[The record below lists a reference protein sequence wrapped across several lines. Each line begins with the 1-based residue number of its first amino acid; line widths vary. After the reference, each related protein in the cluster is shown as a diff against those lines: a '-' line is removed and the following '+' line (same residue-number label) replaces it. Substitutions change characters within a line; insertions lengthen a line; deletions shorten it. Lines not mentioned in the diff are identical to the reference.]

1 MTTAKDLLSLPSL
14 SHMKLIGGAAG
25 LSRTVTWPYVILCP
39 PIGEWVSG
47 GEFLIYYGANAVVEK
62 VELAQLIRDAA
73 QNDAAGILFL
83 VGHHYI
89 LEENL
94 DDEIRQLADELKLP
108 VFSHTS
114 LAYVNSI
121 TKDIINLIQDREK
134 DAAIA
139 NSFWYSLFFQNTNVD
154 DIATLNQALFLG
166 YLPSYN
172 YCVYI
177 FEMMNASAY
186 FQKLEAMHGPSFTET
201 SSEFFRMLATKLNY
215 ITQKETGSTW
225 HVARNS
231 ANVFVLPIN
240 TDSQEQSADRF
251 FESLTIRM
259 EQQYPGTKFCVGKGN
274 VRSRLF
280 GIRESY
286 IQAKRS
292 LLSWKLLGDNRH
304 LISYSDLGFY
314 QLLFEIPTASVMRE
328 YTARFLD
335 PIREYDKAHDAHL
348 YETLCMWLDC
358 RCNKVQTANALFLHR
373 NTLLMR
379 LEKLEKL
386 LGVSLD
392 DADITFQLQTA
403 VKIERFLSET

>member
-47 GEFLIYYGANAVVEK
+47 GEFLIYYGANSVVEK

-83 VGHHYI
+83 VGRHYI
-89 LEENL
+89 LDENL

-134 DAAIA
+134 DVMIA
-139 NSFWYSLFFQNTNVD
+139 NAFWYSLFFQNA
-154 DIATLNQALFLG
+154 DIDELSTLNQALFLG
-166 YLPSYN
+166 YLPSYK

-177 FEMMNASAY
+177 VEMMNATDY
-186 FQKLEAMHGPSFTET
+186 FQKQESTHGSSFMETPSEL
-201 SSEFFRMLATKLNY
+201 FRMLATKLGY
-215 ITQKETGSTW
+215 ITTKETGSSW
-225 HVARNS
+225 HVAQNS
-231 ANVFVLPIN
+231 SNVFVLPVN
-240 TDSQEQSADRF
+240 TKSQEQAADAF
-251 FESLTIRM
+251 FESLALRM
-259 EQQYPGTKFCVGKGN
+259 EQQYPDTKFCVGKGN

-280 GIRESY
+280 GIRESF

-292 LLSWKLLGDNRH
+292 LLAWKLLGADRH
-304 LISYSDLGFY
+304 LITYTDLGFY
-314 QLLFEIPTASVMRE
+314 QLLFEIPLASVMRE

-335 PIREYDKAHDAHL
+335 PIHEYDREHDAHL

-373 NTLLMR
+373 NTLLGR

-386 LGVSLD
+386 LGVSLE
-392 DADITFQLQTA
+392 DADITFQLQA
-403 VKIERFLSET
+403 AIKIEKFLSET

>member
-14 SHMKLIGGAAG
+14 SHMKLIGGAEG

-47 GEFLIYYGANAVVEK
+47 GEFLIYYGANSVVEK

-83 VGHHYI
+83 VGRHYI

-94 DDEIRQLADELKLP
+94 DDDIKRLADELKLP

-134 DAAIA
+134 DVIIA
-139 NSFWYSLFFQNTNVD
+139 NTFWYSLFFQNT
-154 DIATLNQALFLG
+154 DIDELSTLNQALFLG
-166 YLPSYN
+166 YLPSYK

-177 FEMMNASAY
+177 VDLMNVADY
-186 FQKLEAMHGPSFTET
+186 FQKQESTHGPSFMET
-201 SSEFFRMLATKLNY
+201 PSEFFRMLATKLGY
-215 ITQKETGSTW
+215 ITQKETGSSW
-225 HVARNS
+225 HVAQNS
-231 ANVFVLPIN
+231 SNVFVLPVN
-240 TDSQEQSADRF
+240 TNSQEQSADAF
-251 FESLTIRM
+251 FESLTLRM

-280 GIRESY
+280 GIRESF

-292 LLSWKLLGDNRH
+292 LLSWKLLGADRH
-304 LISYSDLGFY
+304 LISYNDLGFY
-314 QLLFEIPTASVMRE
+314 QLLFEIPLASVMRE

-335 PIREYDKAHDAHL
+335 PIHAYDREHDAHL
-348 YETLCMWLDC
+348 YETLCMWLSC

-373 NTLLMR
+373 NTLLGR

-386 LGVSLD
+386 LGISLE

-403 VKIERFLSET
+403 VKIEKFLSET

>member
-94 DDEIRQLADELKLP
+94 DDELRQLADELKLP

-134 DAAIA
+134 DATIA

-201 SSEFFRMLATKLNY
+201 SSEFFRMLATKLSY
-215 ITQKETGSTW
+215 IAQKETGSNW

-240 TDSQEQSADRF
+240 TSSQEQAADRF
-251 FESLTIRM
+251 FESITTRM

-292 LLSWKLLGDNRH
+292 LLSWKLLGDNRR

-314 QLLFEIPTASVMRE
+314 QLLFEIPTLSVMRE

-335 PIREYDKAHDAHL
+335 PIQKYDTAHDAL
-348 YETLCMWLDC
+348 YETLCMWLTC
-358 RCNKVQTANALFLHR
+358 RCNQAQTAKALFLHR
-373 NTLLMR
+373 NTLLGR

-392 DADITFQLQTA
+392 DADTIFQIQAA

>member
-47 GEFLIYYGANAVVEK
+47 GEFLIYYGANSVVEK

-83 VGHHYI
+83 VGRHYI

-134 DAAIA
+134 DVMIA
-139 NSFWYSLFFQNTNVD
+139 NAFWYSLFFQNA
-154 DIATLNQALFLG
+154 DIDELSTLNQALFLG
-166 YLPSYN
+166 YLPSYK

-177 FEMMNASAY
+177 VEMMNATDY
-186 FQKLEAMHGPSFTET
+186 FQKQESTHGSSFMET
-201 SSEFFRMLATKLNY
+201 PSEFFRMLATKLGY
-215 ITQKETGSTW
+215 ITTKETGSSW
-225 HVARNS
+225 HVAQNS
-231 ANVFVLPIN
+231 SNVFVLPVN
-240 TDSQEQSADRF
+240 TKSQEQAADAF
-251 FESLTIRM
+251 FESLALRM
-259 EQQYPGTKFCVGKGN
+259 EQQYPDTKFCVGKGN

-280 GIRESY
+280 GIRESF

-292 LLSWKLLGDNRH
+292 LLAWKLLGADRH
-304 LISYSDLGFY
+304 LITYTDLGFY
-314 QLLFEIPTASVMRE
+314 QLLFEIPLASVMRE

-335 PIREYDKAHDAHL
+335 PIHEYDREHDAHL

-373 NTLLMR
+373 NTLLGR

-386 LGVSLD
+386 LGVSLE
-392 DADITFQLQTA
+392 DADITFQLQA
-403 VKIERFLSET
+403 AIKIEKFLSET

>member
-25 LSRTVTWPYVILCP
+25 LSRSVTWPYVILCP

-47 GEFLIYYGANAVVEK
+47 GEFLIYYGANSVVEK
-62 VELAQLIRDAA
+62 VELTQLIRDAA

-94 DDEIRQLADELKLP
+94 DDEIRELADELKLP

-121 TKDIINLIQDREK
+121 TKDIIKLIQNREK
-134 DAAIA
+134 DLIIA
-139 NSFWYSLFFQNTNVD
+139 NSFWYSLFFQNT
-154 DIATLNQALFLG
+154 DIDELSTLNQALFLG
-166 YLPSYN
+166 YLPSYK

-177 FEMMNASAY
+177 FDMMNSTEYFMKQESA
-186 FQKLEAMHGPSFTET
+186 HGSSFAET
-201 SSEFFRMLATKLNY
+201 PSEFFRMLANKLGY
-215 ITQKETGSTW
+215 ITAKETGSSW
-225 HVARNS
+225 HVAQNS
-231 ANVFVLPIN
+231 SNVFVLPIN
-240 TDSQEQSADRF
+240 TDLQEQSTDTF
-251 FESLTIRM
+251 FESITLRM
-259 EQQYPGTKFCVGKGN
+259 EQQYPGARFCVGKGN

-280 GIRESY
+280 GIRESF

-292 LLSWKLLGDNRH
+292 LLAWKLLGENRH
-304 LISYSDLGFY
+304 MITYSDLGFY
-314 QLLFEIPTASVMRE
+314 QLLFEIPLASVMRE
-328 YTARFLD
+328 YTAHFLD
-335 PIREYDKAHDAHL
+335 PIREYDREHDAHL
-348 YETLCMWLDC
+348 YETLCMWLEC

-373 NTLLMR
+373 NTLLGR

-386 LGVSLD
+386 LGISLE
-392 DADITFQLQTA
+392 DADITFQLQA
-403 VKIERFLSET
+403 AIKIDKFLSET

>member
-14 SHMKLIGGAAG
+14 SHMKLIGGAEG

-47 GEFLIYYGANAVVEK
+47 GEFLIYYGANSVVEK
-62 VELAQLIRDAA
+62 VDLAQLIRDAA

-83 VGHHYI
+83 VGRHYI

-134 DAAIA
+134 DVMIA
-139 NSFWYSLFFQNTNVD
+139 NTFWYSLFFQNT
-154 DIATLNQALFLG
+154 DIDELSTLNQALFLG
-166 YLPSYN
+166 YLPSYK

-177 FEMMNASAY
+177 VDMMNAADY
-186 FQKLEAMHGPSFTET
+186 FQKQESTHGPSFMET
-201 SSEFFRMLATKLNY
+201 PSEFFRMLATKLGY
-215 ITQKETGSTW
+215 ITTKETGSSW
-225 HVARNS
+225 HVAQNS
-231 ANVFVLPIN
+231 SNVFVLPVN
-240 TDSQEQSADRF
+240 TDSQEQAADVF
-251 FESLTIRM
+251 FESLALRM
-259 EQQYPGTKFCVGKGN
+259 EQQYPGTKFYVGKGN

-280 GIRESY
+280 GIRESF

-292 LLSWKLLGDNRH
+292 LLSWKLLGSSRH

-314 QLLFEIPTASVMRE
+314 QLLFEIPLASVMRE

-335 PIREYDKAHDAHL
+335 PIHEYDREHDAHL

-373 NTLLMR
+373 NTLLGR

-392 DADITFQLQTA
+392 DADITFQLQAA
-403 VKIERFLSET
+403 VKIEKFLSET